1 MALLQKIKPSA
12 AENNEEEWLGTYA
25 DAITLILC
33 FFITIVAISKVD
45 LPKLEQM
52 KSGIQQEL
60 GRRDTQRPIASLE
73 AAVEQVLVDAGIS
86 NDVSIRT
93 DFIGVVVEFP
103 SSQMFNGDT
112 HVLTPTSASI
122 LNELTAN
129 LNRPVYGLYEVEIE
143 SHASTQ
149 TPLSGPYPTHWE
161 LTVMRA
167 ANIARA
173 FEYNGVDARRLKAVG
188 MGIAR
193 PYVPAEV
200 VEIEKDSIETDPTQ
214 VQDQQQET
222 DKKIKDIGDDRLV
235 LYVHPMLDEK
245 GNILEEFR

>member
-1 MALLQKIKPSA
+1 MALAKKMQPIAPP
-12 AENNEEEWLGTYA
+12 NDEEEWLGTYA

-52 KSGIQQEL
+52 KSGIQQEM

-73 AAVEQVLVDAGIS
+73 AAIEQVLVDAGIS

-93 DFIGVVVEFP
+93 DFVGVVVEFP
-103 SSQMFNGDT
+103 SSQIFNGDT
-112 HVLTPTSASI
+112 HFLTQTSANI

-143 SHASTQ
+143 AHAAEQTALST
-149 TPLSGPYPTHWE
+149 PYPTHWE

-193 PYVPAEV
+193 PYVTPEKKDVTAEQAAD
-200 VEIEKDSIETDPTQ
+200 ENAAEAEKAPEKT
-214 VQDQQQET
+214 
-222 DKKIKDIGDDRLV
+222 KNIGDDRLV
-235 LYVHPMLDEK
+235 IYVHPMLDEK